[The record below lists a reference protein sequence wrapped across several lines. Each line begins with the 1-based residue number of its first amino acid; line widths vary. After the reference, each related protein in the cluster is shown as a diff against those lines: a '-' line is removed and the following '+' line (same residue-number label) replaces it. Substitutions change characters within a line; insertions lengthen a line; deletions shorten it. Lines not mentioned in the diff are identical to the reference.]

1 MTTAL
6 EERIAREEARGEQQD
21 TRLGEL
27 REDMRVGFD
36 RTDRAIADVREDMRA
51 GFERVDR
58 AIASETTSIREDMRA
73 GFERVDRAITSETTS
88 IREDMRAGFERTDGA
103 IDRLDRTVEGLRSE
117 LNTFR
122 NLVIG
127 GMITLGI
134 GMIVL
139 FLTIILRPPG

>member
-21 TRLGEL
+21 TRLIEL
-27 REDMRVGFD
+27 REDMR
-36 RTDRAIADVREDMRA
+36 T

-58 AIASETTSIREDMRA
+58 AIVSETTSIREDMRA
-73 GFERVDRAITSETTS
+73 GFDRTDRTIAEVREDMRTGFDRVDRSLVAETTS
-88 IREDMRAGFERTDGA
+88 IREDMRAGF
-103 IDRLDRTVEGLRSE
+103 DRVDRNIEGLRSE
-117 LNTFR
+117 FNTFR
-122 NLVIG
+122 NLMIG

>member
-1 MTTAL
+1 MTTVL

-21 TRLGEL
+21 TRLSEL
-27 REDMRVGFD
+27 REDMRVGFE
-36 RTDRAIADVREDMRA
+36 RVDRAIVSETTSIREDMRA
-51 GFERVDR
+51 GFDRVDR
-58 AIASETTSIREDMRA
+58 SLVAETTSIREDMRA
-73 GFERVDRAITSETTS
+73 GFERN
-88 IREDMRAGFERTDGA
+88 DGA
-103 IDRLDRTVEGLRSE
+103 IDRLDRTIEGLRSE

-139 FLTIILRPPG
+139 FLTIMLRPPG

>member
-21 TRLGEL
+21 TRLSEL
-27 REDMRVGFD
+27 REDMRTGFD
-36 RTDRAIADVREDMRA
+36 RVDRSLVAETTSIREDMRT
-51 GFERVDR
+51 GFDRVDR
-58 AIASETTSIREDMRA
+58 SLVAETTSIREDMRA

-88 IREDMRAGFERTDGA
+88 IREDMRAGFNRV
-103 IDRLDRTVEGLRSE
+103 DRNIEGLRSE
-117 LNTFR
+117 FNTFR
-122 NLVIG
+122 NLMIG

-139 FLTIILRPPG
+139 FLTIMLRPPG

>member
-21 TRLGEL
+21 TRLSEL
-27 REDMRVGFD
+27 REDMRAGFD

-51 GFERVDR
+51 GFD
-58 AIASETTSIREDMRA
+58 
-73 GFERVDRAITSETTS
+73 
-88 IREDMRAGFERTDGA
+88 RTDGA
-103 IDRLDRTVEGLRSE
+103 IDRLDRTIEGLRSE
-117 LNTFR
+117 LNSFR

-134 GMIVL
+134 GMIIL
-139 FLTIILRPPG
+139 FLTIILRSPG

>member
-1 MTTAL
+1 MTTVL
-6 EERIAREEARGEQQD
+6 EERIAREEGRGEQQD
-21 TRLGEL
+21 MRLGEL
-27 REDMRVGFD
+27 REDMRTGFE
-36 RTDRAIADVREDMRA
+36 RTDRAIAEVREDMRA
-51 GFERVDR
+51 GFERV
-58 AIASETTSIREDMRA
+58 
-73 GFERVDRAITSETTS
+73 VRAITSETTS